1 MEIEEI
7 EEIEKSDRPITCQP
21 PSEVIVKI
29 EAILKLGALPV
40 CEIDEF
46 RLINFVVG
54 RRWSR
59 QELTPFPL
67 EGIES
72 SIRAKRN
79 SELSIV
85 VNCETDAGARACG
98 RIGRINFH
106 GGDCPGENTSQIVS
120 SDRFCVLRVIHDR
133 ARPVSPS
140 SPGDRN
146 HFCSAG
152 SPRASKNHRG
162 RSPPQGL

>member
-7 EEIEKSDRPITCQP
+7 KKSDRPITCEP

-40 CEIDEF
+40 CELDEF
-46 RLINFVVG
+46 RIISFVVG

-59 QELTPFPL
+59 QELIPFPL

-72 SIRAKRN
+72 SICRAKRN

-106 GGDCPGENTSQIVS
+106 SGDYLGENTSQLVS
-120 SDRFCVLRVIHDR
+120 SDRLCVLRVIQDT
-133 ARPVSPS
+133 ARPAPVSPS
-140 SPGDRN
+140 YSGDRRS
-146 HFCSAG
+146 FCSLLRD
-152 SPRASKNHRG
+152 SPRVTETYRV
-162 RSPPQGL
+162 RSPP